1 MEEGVKGETY
11 DIHEPFS
18 CKNPLVGKV
27 GDVQEDV
34 DSKNPLVGKVGDVQE
49 DVDSREQS
57 EGRFPTAFNRRIF
70 PCSLHMTTLDPGSAG
85 FHWASS
91 IISYPNN
98 ARPLPTAT
106 FQHC

>member
-34 DSKNPLVGKVGDVQE
+34 DS
-49 DVDSREQS
+49 REQS
-57 EGRFPTAFNRRIF
+57 EERFPTAFNRRIF
-70 PCSLHMTTLDPGSAG
+70 PCSLHITTLDPGSAG
-85 FHWASS
+85 FHWGSRRTS
-91 IISYPNN
+91 HP
-98 ARPLPTAT
+98 P
-106 FQHC
+106 QHFEECDICFFVCFFLKFF

>member
-18 CKNPLVGKV
+18 C
-27 GDVQEDV
+27 
-34 DSKNPLVGKVGDVQE
+34 KNPLVGKVGDVQE

-85 FHWASS
+85 FHWAS
-91 IISYPNN
+91 ITGFLAFVNMT
-98 ARPLPTAT
+98 TA
-106 FQHC
+106 FSLSSNRSCRVGESMRS